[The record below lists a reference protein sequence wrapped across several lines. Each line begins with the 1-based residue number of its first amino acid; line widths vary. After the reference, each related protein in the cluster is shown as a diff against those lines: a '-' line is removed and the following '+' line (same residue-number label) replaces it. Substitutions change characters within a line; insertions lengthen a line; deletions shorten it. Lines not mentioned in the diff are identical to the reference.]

1 MVVYTVLV
9 MAANNLTIDGFQL
22 LDLKI
27 LTNSWPATNHSI
39 EDDKKAEDIYC
50 YQSLEFG
57 MQHFQ
62 GNDIELIVADTLIN

>member
-27 LTNSWPATNHSI
+27 LTNSWQANHSI
-39 EDDKKAEDIYC
+39 EDDKKLRIFIAINLLSSACNIPKE
-50 YQSLEFG
+50 
-57 MQHFQ
+57 M
-62 GNDIELIVADTLIN
+62 DIELIEADYLIN

>member
-27 LTNSWPATNHSI
+27 LTNS
-39 EDDKKAEDIYC
+39 
-50 YQSLEFG
+50 
-57 MQHFQ
+57 
-62 GNDIELIVADTLIN
+62 